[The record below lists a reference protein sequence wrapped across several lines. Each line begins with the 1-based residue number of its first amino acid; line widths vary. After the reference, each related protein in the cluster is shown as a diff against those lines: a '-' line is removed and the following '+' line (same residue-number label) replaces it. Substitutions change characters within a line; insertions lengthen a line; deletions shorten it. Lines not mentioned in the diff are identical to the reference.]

1 MCPTFLG
8 SGQCTL
14 MNLVPEPPNPWN
26 FLCNVSLRSVPKIFT
41 LLCKYLKTWSTLTFK
56 YIVLLTCFYTQRS
69 KQEKFKIH
77 ITRRKW
83 IFWCTILLCRV
94 KYPVQCTC
102 IVNVVRTRACTCIV
116 IKVRYFKRIR
126 KVSERYD
133 WIRKKLWE
141 DYSSCRFKIVSGT
154 NSDFLIPISLQP
166 KGLHSQVAKI

>member
-1 MCPTFLG
+1 M
-8 SGQCTL
+8 
-14 MNLVPEPPNPWN
+14 N
-26 FLCNVSLRSVPKIFT
+26 FLM
-41 LLCKYLKTWSTLTFK
+41 
-56 YIVLLTCFYTQRS
+56 
-69 KQEKFKIH
+69 H
-77 ITRRKW
+77 
-83 IFWCTILLCRV
+83 
-94 KYPVQCTC
+94 YPVVPCKISCTMYMYC
-102 IVNVVRTRACTCIV
+102 ERSTYTCTV